1 MSAQIDLH
9 IPGDSSAIYALGAW
23 HGTRV
28 GTSIEFMVEQL
39 RRTQSDVQYSWEGE
53 SVQAFHTA
61 SSVHATELKKLA
73 EYLQKVQETLEAYAD
88 RLTRG
93 KEHFAGYADEAA
105 AAGMTVTDGRYI
117 SPPVKPLDAATMGSL
132 TPAAERDAASAKRA
146 YENAALLFEEIRSL
160 VEEWNLDT
168 LDWIETNFDPL
179 IEQIGEFDRL
189 RGLLDYF
196 EVNGFAFVSAGLSLG
211 ETLASRRLGNFRSE
225 QARLQE
231 EIETGQKNTRS
242 GHPAR
247 KELGQEYRESKHEK
261 RTALERASRHVSW
274 LDPTTKVL
282 QGAGTVTDLVEAGVK
297 LSEGEPLTTVAVG
310 FAGGVAGGVVGA
322 KAGAS
327 IGAQVGAAEG
337 PLGLVIGSAIGA
349 AAGGA
354 LGGLIGS
361 GAAEATWETAAPLKV
376 RDAIE
381 EGLRYRIEGEYRL
394 THQIE
399 HEKWASAK

>member
-105 AAGMTVTDGRYI
+105 AAGMNVTAGRYI
-117 SPPVKPLDAATMGSL
+117 SPPIRPLDAATMGSL
-132 TPAAERDAASAKRA
+132 TPAAEREAASAKRA

-160 VEEWNLDT
+160 VEEWNVDT
-168 LDWIETNFDPL
+168 LEWIDTNFDPL

-211 ETLASRRLGNFRSE
+211 ETLAARRLGNFRSD

-231 EIETGQKNTRS
+231 ETETGQKNTRS

-247 KELGQEYRESKHEK
+247 RELGQEYRESKHEK
-261 RTALERASRHVSW
+261 RTALERASLHVSW

-282 QGAGTVTDLVEAGVK
+282 QGAGPVTDLVEAGVK
-297 LSEGEPLTTVAVG
+297 LSEGEPPTTVAAG

-337 PLGLVIGSAIGA
+337 PIGLVVGSAIGG
-349 AAGGA
+349 AAGGT

-361 GAAEATWETAAPLKV
+361 GATEATWETAAPLKV
-376 RDAIE
+376 RDAID
-381 EGLRYRIEGEYRL
+381 EGLRYRVEGEYQLSR
-394 THQIE
+394 HIE
-399 HEKWASAK
+399 HEKWATAK